1 MQLFYEPNI
10 TGDQFHLNEDEARHC
25 IKVLRKK
32 AGDLINIIDG
42 KGTFYVCEIKEAN
55 SKSCHLAIKEKT
67 SEEKR
72 TFKIHLAIAPTKN
85 LDRIEWLVEK
95 AVEIGVDELS
105 FVICQN
111 SERQHL
117 KFERIEKKAI
127 SAMKQSLKA
136 SLPKINPTIKL
147 SDFLKV
153 DYKGEKFIGYVDSTN
168 PLHLKE
174 AARKSEHYHILIGP
188 EGDFSNVEL
197 LEAEKAGFKK
207 ISLGKSR
214 LRTETAGLAAC
225 HILNLIND

>member
-10 TGDQFHLNEDEARHC
+10 TGDQFLLNEDEARHC

-32 AGDLINIIDG
+32 ADDLINIIDG
-42 KGTFYVCEIKEAN
+42 QGNFYVCEIKEAH
-55 SKSCHLAIKEKT
+55 SKKCLLAIKEK
-67 SEEKR
+67 SPEEKR
-72 TFKIHLAIAPTKN
+72 AYNIHLAIAPTKN
-85 LDRIEWLVEK
+85 IDRIEWLVEK
-95 AVEIGVDELS
+95 AVEIGIDELS

-111 SERQHL
+111 SERQQL
-117 KFERIEKKAI
+117 KLDRVEKKAI

-136 SLPKINPTIKL
+136 SLPKINPITKF
-147 SDFLKV
+147 SDFLKA
-153 DYKGEKFIGYVDSTN
+153 DLTGQKFIGYVDSTN

-174 AARKSEHYHILIGP
+174 AASKNDRYHVLIGP
-188 EGDFSNVEL
+188 EGDFSNTEL

-214 LRTETAGLAAC
+214 LRTETAGLVAC